1 MTDETPLGFRERP
14 TPPTQRRTVR
24 QELDHAAL
32 QLAMY
37 HNRLD
42 VAEYNTA
49 PWPDLDVAGR
59 AQYLREAKRTIG
71 ALGLLGWA
79 PLHPHATLYLTDERD
94 SLKSLRETLAVAQGA
109 LPQWAEEW
117 GIVREEEAE
126 RHAERIGRLISE
138 IDRQRPLGP
147 DGKHGDLHT
156 PSCGCE
162 DR

>member
-1 MTDETPLGFRERP
+1 MTDETPLNFRERP
-14 TPPTQRRTVR
+14 TPPTQRRTAR

-94 SLKSLRETLAVAQGA
+94 SLKSLRETLCRAQTAMLGPNGHGA
-109 LPQWAEEW
+109 HYPEIMTE
-117 GIVREEEAE
+117 VE
-126 RHAERIGRLISE
+126 RLGRLIAE

>member
-1 MTDETPLGFRERP
+1 MTDAMTETDASRELAR
-14 TPPTQRRTVR
+14 
-24 QELDHAAL
+24 AAL

-42 VAEYNTA
+42 TVENGTA
-49 PWPDLDVAGR
+49 AWEDLDIVGR
-59 AQYLREAKRTIG
+59 STYLQEAKRTIG

-79 PLHPHATLYLTDERD
+79 PMHLRGVLYLNDDRD
-94 SLKSLRETLAVAQGA
+94 SFKMLRETLCR
-109 LPQWAEEW
+109 AESAITFLRDDRGE
-117 GIVREEEAE
+117 IETDEVDLA
-126 RHAERIGRLISE
+126 RIGRLVAE

-147 DGKHGDLHT
+147 DGKHGELHT

>member
-1 MTDETPLGFRERP
+1 MPER
-14 TPPTQRRTVR
+14 QRRSVE
-24 QELDHAAL
+24 QEFAHAAL

-42 VAEYNTA
+42 QAEYGTA
-49 PWPDLDVAGR
+49 AWADLDVVGR
-59 AQYLREAKRTIG
+59 AQYLKEAKRTIG
-71 ALGLLGWA
+71 ALGMLGWA
-79 PLHPHATLYLTDERD
+79 PLHPHAALYLTDERD
-94 SLKSLRETLAVAQGA
+94 TLKALRETLCEAQSSVAFFVEAGA
-109 LPQWAEEW
+109 EDGGHVARL
-117 GIVREEEAE
+117 
-126 RHAERIGRLISE
+126 GRLIAE

>member
-1 MTDETPLGFRERP
+1 MPE
-14 TPPTQRRTVR
+14 RRTVQ
-24 QELDHAAL
+24 QELAHAAL

-42 VAEYNTA
+42 QAEYGTA
-49 PWPDLDVAGR
+49 AWADLDVVGR
-59 AQYLREAKRTIG
+59 AQYLKEAKRTVG
-71 ALGLLGWA
+71 AMGLLGWA

-94 SLKSLRETLAVAQGA
+94 TLKMLRETLCEAQGA
-109 LPQWAEEW
+109 LGEEGW
-117 GIVREEEAE
+117 NE
-126 RHAERIGRLISE
+126 RAPDYIARLGRLIAE

-147 DGKHGDLHT
+147 DGKHGNLHT

>member
-1 MTDETPLGFRERP
+1 MTAPA
-14 TPPTQRRTVR
+14 RTVE
-24 QELDHAAL
+24 QEFAHAAL

-42 VAEYNTA
+42 QAEYNTA
-49 PWPDLDVAGR
+49 AWADLDVVGR
-59 AQYLREAKRTIG
+59 AQYLKEAKRTIG
-71 ALGLLGWA
+71 ALGMLGWA

-94 SLKSLRETLAVAQGA
+94 TLKALRETLCQAESA
-109 LPQWAEEW
+109 LRATWNDE
-117 GIVREEEAE
+117 IDLL
-126 RHAERIGRLISE
+126 RIGRLIAE